1 MNERVAAMQ
10 QLHVHAVVAK
20 QEIEAVLDVL
30 GWPQDQ
36 ALSRALD
43 RLNELKEQAME
54 AEPMTKKTFV
64 KRNSEGVELGPNGYV
79 LCTVCGAEA
88 HGISRET
95 RAEYAKCELHRDK
108 QSHQEVSHG
117 DKI

>member
-1 MNERVAAMQ
+1 MNERAAAMQ
-10 QLHVHAVVAK
+10 QLHVHAVMAK

-30 GWPQDQ
+30 GWLPEQ
-36 ALSRALD
+36 ALSCAID
-43 RLNELKEQAME
+43 RLVELKEQALE
-54 AEPMTKKTFV
+54 VEPMTKKFI
-64 KRNSEGVELGPNGYV
+64 KLNSQGVELGPNGYV

-95 RAEYAKCELHRDK
+95 RAEYAKCEQHRDK
-108 QSHQEVSHG
+108 QSHKEVIHG